1 MPCMYAKIWLSY
13 REQNIHFLCRWNGL
27 HALWSWQ
34 DPPQT
39 PSDSLRSLLVVKSP
53 RGSAP
58 LLPTQ
63 CGWASTFDL
72 LFWGSLLPFFLFLL
86 SSPLLLPLPLLVFPS
101 LAYSAHRA
109 TQQWWWSDPV
119 LMKRC
124 VRWGYRLCITLA
136 QQGQHKTQMAELSCR
151 SHKSLACLYWLQMAI
166 PVLHS
171 THSLHQWPSHS
182 ALLPIIPCP
191 WDRSELTLG
200 LLKPDI
206 SSVGPLYRLKQH
218 EKKHKKVWRKNRH
231 IPKILIQVRKHTHT

>member
-86 SSPLLLPLPLLVFPS
+86 SSPLLLPLPLLVS
-101 LAYSAHRA
+101 LLWPTVRTAPLSSGDGVIQY
-109 TQQWWWSDPV
+109 WWSAV
-119 LMKRC
+119 WGEGIGFASHWHSRASTKH
-124 VRWGYRLCITLA
+124 RWRSYLA
-136 QQGQHKTQMAELSCR
+136 G
-151 SHKSLACLYWLQMAI
+151 AI
-166 PVLHS
+166 NH
-171 THSLHQWPSHS
+171 
-182 ALLPIIPCP
+182 
-191 WDRSELTLG
+191 
-200 LLKPDI
+200 
-206 SSVGPLYRLKQH
+206 
-218 EKKHKKVWRKNRH
+218 
-231 IPKILIQVRKHTHT
+231 